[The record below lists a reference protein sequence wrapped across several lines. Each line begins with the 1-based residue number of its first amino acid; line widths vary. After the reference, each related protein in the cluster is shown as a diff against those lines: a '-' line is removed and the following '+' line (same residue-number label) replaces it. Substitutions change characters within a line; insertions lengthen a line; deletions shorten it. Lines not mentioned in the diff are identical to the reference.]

1 MVQSHPARPLRPSI
15 ILLGL
20 LPLFVLLVPVIPA
33 VPGLI
38 VDTDIGGGGC
48 MDVDDVGAL
57 CVAHA
62 LADAGEV
69 DFLGVVVN
77 TSPARCAGVVS
88 VINHYYGRDG
98 LPIGAYK
105 GADLSPTAPFLPYV
119 AELTSGRW
127 NFSRGVRNASQVPSA
142 TGVYRRAL
150 AGAEDHSVVIS
161 SIGLLTNLRAL
172 LESRADAISPLAG
185 PALVALKVKQ
195 LFVMGGKYPS
205 SADAAPECNLC
216 GCAWAGKRD
225 ADTSSAAAH
234 WVVAHWPPSVR
245 LVFSGFNIGVK
256 VQSGGTPLSNM
267 PADNPCRAAYVNYE
281 GGPGKSRFSWDPLN
295 TLAAVRGATA
305 AHCSECYNCSG
316 GVNTVDAATGANA
329 WVAGSASNSSYLVL
343 DDAVKAG
350 AALDALLVRP
360 PQREGGRA
368 EGAGGS
374 RVSR

>member
-1 MVQSHPARPLRPSI
+1 MRNAPHPTHPVSI
-15 ILLGL
+15 FLLWL
-20 LPLFVLLVPVIPA
+20 LPLVLLGCAAAARVAAVAVAVA

-38 VDTDIGGGGC
+38 IDTDIGGGGC

-57 CVAHA
+57 CIAHA

-69 DFLGVVVN
+69 DLLGIVVN

-88 VINHYYGRDG
+88 VINRYYGRDL

-105 GADLSPTAPFLPYV
+105 GDDLSPTAPFLPYV
-119 AELTSGRW
+119 TELTSGRW

-142 TGVYRRAL
+142 TAVYRRAL
-150 AGAEDHSVVIS
+150 AGADNHSVVIS

-172 LESRADAISPLAG
+172 LESQADAISPLAG

-216 GCAWAGKRD
+216 GCAWASKRD
-225 ADTSSAAAH
+225 AGTSSAAAQY
-234 WVVAHWPPSVR
+234 VVAHWPPSVR
-245 LVFSGFNIGVK
+245 LVFSGFNIGIK

-267 PADNPCRAAYVNYE
+267 PADNPCRAAYVNFE
-281 GGPGKSRFSWDPLN
+281 GGPDKSRFSWDPLN
-295 TLAAVRGATA
+295 TLAAVRGAAA
-305 AHCSECYNCSG
+305 AHCSECTNCSG
-316 GVNTVDAATGANA
+316 GVNTIDAATGANA
-329 WVAGSASNSSYLVL
+329 WVAGSGSNSSYLVL

-350 AALDALLVRP
+350 EALDALLVRT
-360 PQREGGRA
+360 PQYTQR
-368 EGAGGS
+368 
-374 RVSR
+374 